1 MWNSTRHPRGDK
13 LCIYLQTIHVY
24 PTMHYGYVLYG
35 FQICSLWTNK
45 SLLKTLP
52 GATGFDIAKAILTE
66 GLVDGFQMEQPYIQ
80 VMCSLQVVFHYTDV
94 SGISRVLS
102 KSKISLNVG
111 RFLGFMFQQS
121 FMMLYILGGHSS
133 GVCIRLPSSIKSITS
148 SAGYGERQIDV
159 VFNIISSQISHHKSI
174 S

>member
-1 MWNSTRHPRGDK
+1 MELPGRVQIIMGYNELHFLWWESITIVFLHTLHCIQCLCLHASDFIGKVQLKRSMWNSTRHPRGDK

-94 SGISRVLS
+94 SGIS
-102 KSKISLNVG
+102 
-111 RFLGFMFQQS
+111 QS
-121 FMMLYILGGHSS
+121 
-133 GVCIRLPSSIKSITS
+133 V
-148 SAGYGERQIDV
+148 E
-159 VFNIISSQISHHKSI
+159 
-174 S
+174 